1 MASLPFTT
9 EQFFEVFAAYNAA
22 IWPAQIIAY
31 ALGVAA
37 VIVLVVRWKHAA
49 SFALGVLAVFWAW
62 NGVAYHFYHFAVI
75 NLAAYLFS
83 ALFLAQAGLLAAA
96 AFPGERIH
104 VEAPRLAYAVAA
116 GGLML
121 YALVIYELLG
131 HLAGH
136 GLLKG
141 PLFGVAP
148 CPTTIFTIAVLLLLR
163 GPGVFALSII
173 PFVWAVI
180 GTSAAILLAV
190 PEDLGLAV
198 AAVALAARWLDR
210 QGSLSAQNISGET

>member
-1 MASLPFTT
+1 MAGLPFTS
-9 EQFFEVFAAYNAA
+9 EQFFAVFAAYNAA

-37 VIVLVVRWKHAA
+37 VISLLVRWKHAA
-49 SFALGVLAVFWAW
+49 AFALGVLAVLWAW

-75 NLAAYLFS
+75 NIAAYLFS

-96 AFPGERIH
+96 AFPGERIR
-104 VEAPRLAYAVAA
+104 VEAPRVGYAVAA
-116 GGLML
+116 WALML

-136 GLLKG
+136 GSLEG

-163 GPGVFALSII
+163 GNGVFALSII
-173 PFVWAVI
+173 PFAWAIV
-180 GTSAAILLAV
+180 GTSTAIVLSV

-210 QGSLSAQNISGET
+210 QGSVSAQNTSGET